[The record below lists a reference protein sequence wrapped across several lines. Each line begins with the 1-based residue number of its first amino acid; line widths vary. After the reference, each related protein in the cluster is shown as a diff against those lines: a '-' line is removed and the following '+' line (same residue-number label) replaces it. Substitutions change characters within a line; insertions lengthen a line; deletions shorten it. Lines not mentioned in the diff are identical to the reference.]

1 MKQYAWE
8 FVDPP
13 PQDYY
18 CPLCEQIL
26 KEPMLTE
33 CCGSHFCTAC
43 IDPIITAQK
52 PCPNPECKKEQFKA
66 ILDKRSWRKMLSELD
81 VLCPLKGRGC
91 HWKGEMGTRDKHL
104 DPKNENSCEYIDVK
118 CTHGCGEDMEKYE
131 LAEHLN
137 RFCPKRPHKCEHCDF
152 EDVFDRIV
160 KDHHPVCP
168 KYPLPCHNNCGNE
181 EIPRSDYEQHL
192 SECPHQDIEC
202 EFRYA
207 GCLERIKRK
216 DIAQHQQEGVYVHLS
231 LQTAFATHQLTE
243 RDRKIEEMSTTW
255 ENKHQHLIGDIEKLF
270 HRCEEESKEREEN
283 SKRLKVELAQKDE
296 AIERLSAQLHE
307 KEKVIEDLKQ
317 EVKDVEVNVLRSQQD
332 GHDQLSKKHDEFS
345 AEVDK
350 TIQDQAEEIQVRFSK
365 FQKNTEAKIEQFV
378 ANEIIEE
385 NIKRQAIGLEA
396 KLLESQKDSQKKIED
411 LSRSVEVAKE
421 IKNTVRKQIKEVS
434 DKSNT
439 RADKLNEILKVLD
452 ERVKA
457 VEQSLTVSRSA
468 GKQSSAA
475 SINNTKVA
483 NSVASPAKETID
495 NSVHAATA
503 MPLTTVPQSVYD
515 NMSPDALSL
524 LEKLPI
530 GQIEGVYYNPKA
542 GKVLIDKE
550 TTEKEDERIA
560 KFETAYQSIVSRKV
574 KTIEVPI
581 PATVSP
587 DALANLIHQYNQTY
601 DQCVF
606 SVQEEEFPCVKI
618 VSTTNRQFD
627 QARTLLADELI
638 SPTLLAVNKCEII
651 QLSNART
658 KANIAPPTAKETIG
672 VSVLAA
678 TTMPLTTVPQGVYDN
693 MCPNGLALLEKLP
706 IGQIEG
712 VYYNPKAGKV
722 LINKETTEK
731 EDERITKFQTAY
743 QSILSRKVKTI
754 EVPIPATVSP
764 DALANLVHQY
774 NQTYD
779 RCVFSV
785 QEGEFPCVKIISTS
799 SRQHDQART
808 LLTEELVKMV
818 RPILPAVSKCEVI
831 HLSKTRTLTLK
842 KASIVEEEVDII
854 VNPANERLAH
864 GGGVAAALDNASQG
878 QLQTFSDRYTK
889 KKGKVPVGKIAITL
903 GGGAL
908 KCDKVI
914 HAVGPVTR
922 YGEAE
927 CERLLTKVITEALKG
942 AEKYNASSIAF
953 PAISTGIFGVRKELV
968 ARCLVDTV
976 MAYHLTKPHPV
987 LSDIRIVIIDEKT
1000 YAPFARYFQQKMAS
1014 LEICSNRH
1022 RPLIQPA
1029 KLKAPTFTPT
1039 SLPPVADKGTQ
1050 LVVPEPAAPPG
1061 IAITTVIVRL
1071 I

>member
-1 MKQYAWE
+1 
-8 FVDPP
+8 
-13 PQDYY
+13 
-18 CPLCEQIL
+18 
-26 KEPMLTE
+26 
-33 CCGSHFCTAC
+33 
-43 IDPIITAQK
+43 
-52 PCPNPECKKEQFKA
+52 
-66 ILDKRSWRKMLSELD
+66 
-81 VLCPLKGRGC
+81 
-91 HWKGEMGTRDKHL
+91 
-104 DPKNENSCEYIDVK
+104 
-118 CTHGCGEDMEKYE
+118 
-131 LAEHLN
+131 
-137 RFCPKRPHKCEHCDF
+137 
-152 EDVFDRIV
+152 
-160 KDHHPVCP
+160 
-168 KYPLPCHNNCGNE
+168 
-181 EIPRSDYEQHL
+181 
-192 SECPHQDIEC
+192 
-202 EFRYA
+202 
-207 GCLERIKRK
+207 
-216 DIAQHQQEGVYVHLS
+216 
-231 LQTAFATHQLTE
+231 
-243 RDRKIEEMSTTW
+243 MSTTW

-283 SKRLKVELAQKDE
+283 SKRFQVELAQKDE

-317 EVKDVEVNVLRSQQD
+317 EVKDVEVSVLKSQQD

-345 AEVDK
+345 AEVGK
-350 TIQDQAEEIQVRFSK
+350 TIHDQAGEMQVQFSK
-365 FQKNTEAKIEQFV
+365 FQENTEAKIEQFV

-385 NIKRQAIGLEA
+385 NIKRQAIELEA

-468 GKQSSAA
+468 GKQSSAT

-483 NSVASPAKETID
+483 NSVASPAKETIGV
-495 NSVHAATA
+495 SVLAATA
-503 MPLTTVPQSVYD
+503 MPLTTIPQSVYD
-515 NMSPDALSL
+515 NMSSDALAL

-560 KFETAYQSIVSRKV
+560 KFETAYQSILSRKV

-581 PATVSP
+581 HAAVSP
-587 DALANLIHQYNQTY
+587 DALDNLVHQYNQTY

-606 SVQEEEFPCVKI
+606 SVQEREFPCVKI
-618 VSTTNRQFD
+618 VSTNRQFD
-627 QARTLLADELI
+627 QARTLLADELV

-651 QLSNART
+651 QLSRT

-672 VSVLAA
+672 VSVHAA
-678 TTMPLTTVPQGVYDN
+678 TTMPLTTIPQSVYDN
-693 MCPNGLALLEKLP
+693 MSSDALALLEKLP

-722 LINKETTEK
+722 FIDKESAEK
-731 EDERITKFQTAY
+731 EDERIAKFQTAY

-779 RCVFSV
+779 QCVFSV
-785 QEGEFPCVKIISTS
+785 QEGEFPCVKIVSTS

-808 LLTEELVKMV
+808 LLTKELVKMV
-818 RPILPAVSKCEVI
+818 TPTLPAVSKCEVI

-842 KASIVEEEVDII
+842 KANIVEEEVDII
-854 VNPANERLAH
+854 VNPANDKLSH

-889 KKGKVPVGKIAITL
+889 KKGKVPVGSIAITL

-927 CERLLTKVITEALKG
+927 CEHLLTQVITEALKG

-953 PAISTGIFGVRKELV
+953 PAISTEIFGVRKELV

-1014 LEICSNRH
+1014 LEIGSNRH
-1022 RPLIQPA
+1022 RALIQPTNF
-1029 KLKAPTFTPT
+1029 KAPTSTPT
-1039 SLPPVADKGTQ
+1039 SPPPVADATDKGTQ
-1050 LVVPEPAAPPG
+1050 LAAPEPAAPPG

>member
-1 MKQYAWE
+1 MEVKACDQQYAWE

-18 CPLCEQIL
+18 CPLCEKIL
-26 KEPMLTE
+26 KEPKLTD

-43 IDPIITAQK
+43 INPIITAQK
-52 PCPNPECKKEQFKA
+52 PCPNPECRKEQFQSM
-66 ILDKRSWRKMLSELD
+66 IDKRTMNRILELD

-91 HWKGEMGTRDKHL
+91 HWKGEMGMRDKHL

-207 GCLERIKRK
+207 GCVERIKRK

-231 LQTAFATHQLTE
+231 LQTAFATQQLTE

-255 ENKHQHLIGDIEKLF
+255 ENKHQHLTGDIEKLF

-307 KEKVIEDLKQ
+307 KEKVIE
-317 EVKDVEVNVLRSQQD
+317 EM
-332 GHDQLSKKHDEFS
+332 
-345 AEVDK
+345 
-350 TIQDQAEEIQVRFSK
+350 QVRFSK
-365 FQKNTEAKIEQFV
+365 FQEDTDAKVEQFV
-378 ANEIIEE
+378 AKEIIEV
-385 NIKRQAIGLEA
+385 NIKRQAIEVEA
-396 KLLESQKDSQKKIED
+396 KLLESQEDSQKKVSKQIE
-411 LSRSVEVAKE
+411 RSVEVAKD
-421 IKNTVRKQIKEVS
+421 IKHTVRKQIKEVS
-434 DKSNT
+434 DTSNT
-439 RADKLNEILKVLD
+439 RADKLNKQLQELD
-452 ERVKA
+452 EKIKA
-457 VEQSLTVSRSA
+457 VEQSLTVSRSTV
-468 GKQSSAA
+468 KQNSAT
-475 SINNTKVA
+475 SINNTKIA
-483 NSVASPAKETID
+483 NSVAP
-495 NSVHAATA
+495 
-503 MPLTTVPQSVYD
+503 
-515 NMSPDALSL
+515 
-524 LEKLPI
+524 
-530 GQIEGVYYNPKA
+530 
-542 GKVLIDKE
+542 
-550 TTEKEDERIA
+550 
-560 KFETAYQSIVSRKV
+560 
-574 KTIEVPI
+574 
-581 PATVSP
+581 
-587 DALANLIHQYNQTY
+587 
-601 DQCVF
+601 
-606 SVQEEEFPCVKI
+606 
-618 VSTTNRQFD
+618 
-627 QARTLLADELI
+627 
-638 SPTLLAVNKCEII
+638 
-651 QLSNART
+651 
-658 KANIAPPTAKETIG
+658 AKETIG

-678 TTMPLTTVPQGVYDN
+678 TAMSLTTVPQSVYDI
-693 MCPNGLALLEKLP
+693 MSPDALALLEKLP

-722 LINKETTEK
+722 FIEKESAEK

-754 EVPIPATVSP
+754 EVPIPATMSP

-779 RCVFSV
+779 LCVFSV
-785 QEGEFPCVKIISTS
+785 QEGEFPCVKIVSTS

-808 LLTEELVKMV
+808 LLANELVEIV
-818 RPILPAVSKCEVI
+818 SPILPAVSKCEVI
-831 HLSKTRTLTLK
+831 HLSKTQTLTLK
-842 KASIVEEEVDII
+842 KANIVEEEVDII

-864 GGGVAAALDNASQG
+864 GGGVAAALNKASKG
-878 QLQTFSDRYTK
+878 QLQKLSKRHVEN
-889 KKGKVPVGKIAITL
+889 KGTVTVGKIAITS

-914 HAVGPVTR
+914 HAVGPDTG

-942 AEKYNASSIAF
+942 AEKYNANSIAF

-976 MAYHLTKPHPV
+976 MAYHFTKPHPV

-1000 YAPFARYFQQKMAS
+1000 YAPFARYFQQKMAA
-1014 LEICSNRH
+1014 LEISKIPS
-1022 RPLIQPA
+1022 PLIQPT
-1029 KLKAPTFTPT
+1029 KFKAPASTPT
-1039 SLPPVADKGTQ
+1039 SPPPVADKETQ
-1050 LVVPEPAAPPG
+1050 LAAPEPAAPPG
-1061 IAITTVIVRL
+1061 IAFTTVIVRL